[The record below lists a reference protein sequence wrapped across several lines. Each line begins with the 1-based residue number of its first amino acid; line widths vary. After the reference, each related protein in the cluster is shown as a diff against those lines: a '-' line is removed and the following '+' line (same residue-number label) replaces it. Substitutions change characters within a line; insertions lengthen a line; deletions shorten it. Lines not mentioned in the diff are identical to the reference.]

1 MSESSMSSSESSV
14 NTETV
19 KYLIYIKFTIAG
31 IVEKSDVIGAIFGQT
46 EGLLG
51 DSLDLRDLQRTSRIG
66 RITVNI
72 QYNKA
77 QRKTTGSV
85 IVPSSLDRVETAI
98 LAASLETVDRV
109 GPCVAK
115 IQLQK
120 IEDVRSTKRE
130 QIISRATQIL
140 KSWDQ
145 EVSPES
151 SNLVEEVV
159 KQARVSAVS
168 KWGPENLPAG
178 PDIEESDTLIIV
190 EGRADVLNLLKYGFR
205 NVIAVQ
211 GTNIPESIIP
221 LTQKKRTIA
230 FLDGDRGGDLILKE
244 LLQLTEIDYV
254 ARAPQTREVEELTGK
269 EVLKALRNR
278 LPIEQVLKELDIEPA
293 SAEGKEKDSKDSKEP
308 KDKESKDNKD
318 KDSGKD
324 KEKSFFKRGKKDFDK
339 KKGKEEE
346 KETFIADD
354 FDIIESEIE
363 SDSKLEPLPE
373 DIQQHIKKLGEFEGL
388 IIDTNNNIV
397 VKCPVKDLRTTLQDI
412 DPKQIAVKGII
423 FDGVISQ
430 RLVDVA
436 EQKNLEYIVGV
447 LSGDI
452 NPSEKVKI
460 FEFRK

>member
-1 MSESSMSSSESSV
+1 MSESSMSSESSV

-254 ARAPQTREVEELTGK
+254 ARAPPTREVEELTGK
-269 EVLKALRNR
+269 EVLKSLRNR
-278 LPIEQVLKELDIEPA
+278 LPIEQVLKDLDLDLAAP
-293 SAEGKEKDSKDSKEP
+293 AEGKDSKDKDSK
-308 KDKESKDNKD
+308 DKDNKD
-318 KDSGKD
+318 KDKDKDKGKD
-324 KEKSFFKRGKKDFDK
+324 KKFKKDFDK
-339 KKGKEEE
+339 KKGKEES
-346 KETFIADD
+346 KESFIPDD
-354 FDIIESEIE
+354 VDVTESEIE
-363 SDSKLEPLPE
+363 SDSKLEPLPD
-373 DIQQHIKKLGEFEGL
+373 DIQKHIQKLGEFEGL
-388 IIDTNNNIV
+388 IIDSNNNIV
-397 VKCPVKDLRTTLQDI
+397 AKCPVKDLRTTLQDI
-412 DPKQIAVKGII
+412 DPKQIPVKGII

-452 NPSEKVKI
+452 TPSGKVKI

>member
-1 MSESSMSSSESSV
+1 MAESSTSA
-14 NTETV
+14 ETV

-85 IVPSSLDRVETAI
+85 VVPSSLDRVETAV

-120 IEDVRSTKRE
+120 LEDVRSTKRV
-130 QIISRATQIL
+130 QIVSRATQIL
-140 KSWDQ
+140 KTWDQ

-151 SNLVEEVV
+151 SNLVEEVL

-168 KWGPENLPAG
+168 KWGKDNLPAG
-178 PDIEESDTLIIV
+178 PAVEESDTLIIV
-190 EGRADVLNLLKYGFR
+190 EGRADVLNLLKYGFK
-205 NVIAVQ
+205 NAIAVQ

-221 LTQKKRTIA
+221 LTRKKRTIA

-244 LLQLTEIDYV
+244 LLELAEIDYV
-254 ARAPQTREVEELTGK
+254 ARAPPTREVEELTGK

-278 LPIEQVLKELDIEPA
+278 VPIEQVLKELEADLSSDSREKDFKRDKKQRDKRRSKEKIIEESDIEII
-293 SAEGKEKDSKDSKEP
+293 EEEIDSDDGGSKGLIEDLP
-308 KDKESKDNKD
+308 KDIQNFIKELGESKALIIGSDNKIVH
-318 KDSGKD
+318 KCEV
-324 KEKSFFKRGKKDFDK
+324 KELRQ
-339 KKGKEEE
+339 
-346 KETFIADD
+346 A
-354 FDIIESEIE
+354 
-363 SDSKLEPLPE
+363 LL
-373 DIQQHIKKLGEFEGL
+373 
-388 IIDTNNNIV
+388 DTNS
-397 VKCPVKDLRTTLQDI
+397 KKPL
-412 DPKQIAVKGII
+412 KGVI
-423 FDGVISQ
+423 FDGVITQ

-436 EQKNLEYIVGV
+436 EKKDLEYVVGV
-447 LSGDI
+447 LSSDVKT
-452 NPSEKVKI
+452 SKEKLKI
-460 FEFRK
+460 MEFRR

>member
-1 MSESSMSSSESSV
+1 MSESSISPESSV

-211 GTNIPESIIP
+211 GTNIPESVIP

-269 EVLKALRNR
+269 EVLKSLRNR
-278 LPIEQVLKELDIEPA
+278 LPIEQVLKELDLDLNDT
-293 SAEGKEKDSKDSKEP
+293 KDSKDSKN
-308 KDKESKDNKD
+308 SKGKD
-318 KDSGKD
+318 KDKD
-324 KEKSFFKRGKKDFDK
+324 KDKDKKNKKDYDK
-339 KKGKEEE
+339 KKGKEGS
-346 KETFIADD
+346 KDAFITED

-363 SDSKLEPLPE
+363 SDSKLEPLPDE
-373 DIQQHIKKLGEFEGL
+373 IQKHIQKLGEFEGL
-388 IIDTNNNIV
+388 IIDKNNSIV
-397 VKCPVKDLRTTLQDI
+397 AKCPVKDLRTTLQDL
-412 DPKQIAVKGII
+412 DPKQIPVKGII

-436 EQKNLEYIVGV
+436 EQKGLEYIVGV

-452 NPSEKVKI
+452 NPSGSVKI

>member
-1 MSESSMSSSESSV
+1 MSESSMSSESTV

-205 NVIAVQ
+205 NVLAVQ

-254 ARAPQTREVEELTGK
+254 ARAPPTREVEELTGK
-269 EVLKALRNR
+269 EVLKSLRNR
-278 LPIEQVLKELDIEPA
+278 LPIEQVLKELDIDPTET
-293 SAEGKEKDSKDSKEP
+293 KDSKDSKDS
-308 KDKESKDNKD
+308 KDKDKNKD
-318 KDSGKD
+318 KK
-324 KEKSFFKRGKKDFDK
+324 GKKDNDK
-339 KKGKEEE
+339 KKGKDE
-346 KETFIADD
+346 KESFIPDD

-363 SDSKLEPLPE
+363 SDSKLEPLPD
-373 DIQQHIKKLGEFEGL
+373 DIQKHIKQLGEFEGL
-388 IIDTNNNIV
+388 IIDTNNSIV
-397 VKCPVKDLRTTLQDI
+397 AKCPVKDLRTTLQDL
-412 DPKQIAVKGII
+412 DPKQIPVKGII

-436 EQKNLEYIVGV
+436 EQKGLEYIVGV

-452 NPSEKVKI
+452 NPSGKI
-460 FEFRK
+460 KILEFRK